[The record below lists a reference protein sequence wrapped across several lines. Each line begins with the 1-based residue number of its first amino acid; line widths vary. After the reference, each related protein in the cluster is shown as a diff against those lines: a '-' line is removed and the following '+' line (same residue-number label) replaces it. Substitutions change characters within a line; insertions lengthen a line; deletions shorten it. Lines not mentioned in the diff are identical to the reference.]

1 MSTFREKAQGRT
13 KQMVGQMIG
22 DELLVE
28 EGKDQERKAEQEAQP
43 SDGSEHASGREA
55 RLPPDVRDDKKATDE
70 QATDAK
76 SNTVAL
82 RKGVNRK
89 AAS

>member
-28 EGKDQERKAEQEAQP
+28 EGKDQERKAEQP
-43 SDGSEHASGREA
+43 SESSDDHPKQTSPNPVKARTAGARPPASKRRTRPA
-55 RLPPDVRDDKKATDE
+55 
-70 QATDAK
+70 
-76 SNTVAL
+76 
-82 RKGVNRK
+82 
-89 AAS
+89 

>member
-28 EGKDQERKAEQEAQP
+28 EGKDQEWKAEQP
-43 SDGSEHASGREA
+43 SESS
-55 RLPPDVRDDKKATDE
+55 DDRPKQTSPNPVKATT
-70 QATDAK
+70 AGA
-76 SNTVAL
+76 
-82 RKGVNRK
+82 RPP
-89 AAS
+89 ASKRRTRPA

>member
-22 DELLVE
+22 DELLVD

-43 SDGSEHASGREA
+43 SDHGSEHTTAREA
-55 RLPPDVRDDKKATDE
+55 RPRPDVGDGK
-70 QATDAK
+70 
-76 SNTVAL
+76 VAL
-82 RKGVNRK
+82 RKGVNRR